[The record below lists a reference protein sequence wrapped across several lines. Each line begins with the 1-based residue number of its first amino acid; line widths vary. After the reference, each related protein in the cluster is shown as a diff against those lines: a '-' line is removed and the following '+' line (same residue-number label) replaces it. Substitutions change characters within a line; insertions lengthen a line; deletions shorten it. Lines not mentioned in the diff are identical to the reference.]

1 MMIMSKNYKGD
12 LQRRLDN
19 PEFKKEYDALES
31 EFAIIQALI
40 DVRKEKQL
48 TQKELASLTGVD
60 QADISRIE
68 RGIANP
74 TLRLL
79 RKLAEGLDMDLRIS
93 FEPKDNI

>member
-1 MMIMSKNYKGD
+1 MSKNYKDD

-19 PEFKKEYDALES
+19 PQFRKAYDALES

-48 TQKELASLTGVD
+48 TQKELSSLTGVD

-79 RKLAEGLDMDLRIS
+79 RKIADGLDMDLQLS
-93 FEPKDNI
+93 FVPKTK

>member
-1 MMIMSKNYKGD
+1 MNKNYKDD
-12 LQRRLDN
+12 LQRRLHN
-19 PEFKKEYDALES
+19 PEFKKEYDALKS
-31 EFAIIQALI
+31 EFSIIQALI

-48 TQKELASLTGVD
+48 TQKELSLLTGVD

-79 RKLAEGLDMDLRIS
+79 RKLADGLDMDLRLS
-93 FEPKDNI
+93 FQPKSK

>member
-1 MMIMSKNYKGD
+1 MIVSKNYKDD

-19 PEFKKEYDALES
+19 PQFRKAYDALES

-48 TQKELASLTGVD
+48 TQKELSSLTGVD

-79 RKLAEGLDMDLRIS
+79 HKIADGLDMDLQLS
-93 FEPKDNI
+93 FVPKTK

>member
-1 MMIMSKNYKGD
+1 MSKNYKDD

-31 EFAIIQALI
+31 EFSIIQALI
-40 DVRKEKQL
+40 DARKEKRL
-48 TQKELASLTGVD
+48 SQKELATLTGVD

-79 RKLAEGLDMDLRIS
+79 RKLAEGLDMDLQLS
-93 FEPKDNI
+93 FVPKTK